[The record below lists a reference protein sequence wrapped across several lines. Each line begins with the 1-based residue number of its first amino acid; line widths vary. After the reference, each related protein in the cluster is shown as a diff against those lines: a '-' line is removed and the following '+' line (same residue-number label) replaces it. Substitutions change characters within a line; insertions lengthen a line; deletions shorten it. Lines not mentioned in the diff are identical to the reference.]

1 MTYGN
6 QTFTGYAFRTQVTN
20 IYFSFTQTLAGKDAE
35 IRDGV
40 FLNNLLEDILAV
52 DERIFYGFRTFT

>member
-1 MTYGN
+1 MRLERLG
-6 QTFTGYAFRTQVTN
+6 TN
-20 IYFSFTQTLAGKDAE
+20 IYFSSTQTLAGKDPE